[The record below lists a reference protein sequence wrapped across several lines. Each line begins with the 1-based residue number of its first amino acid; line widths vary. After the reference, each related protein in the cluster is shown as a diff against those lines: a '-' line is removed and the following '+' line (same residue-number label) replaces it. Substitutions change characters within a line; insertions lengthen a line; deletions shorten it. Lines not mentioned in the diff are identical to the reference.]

1 VKRLVFLIFFGLLSG
16 VAFAQEV
23 GNYPNASTPLL
34 GTERILADQAASYPC
49 TGCTVNLTPA
59 QLSAYL
65 ATSGNL
71 LPPFV
76 TGEFLTNNG
85 TTLSWA
91 SPSGSGTVESC
102 SAGQIAYYNAT
113 GTTVTCLTVGTNLSI
128 TSGTLNASGSGSSA
142 FSAITSGTNA
152 SAAMLVGT
160 GASLG
165 ATGSGTITATAA
177 PLAGISGLGTSV
189 AGALATNVGSAGAF
203 IIYGGA
209 AGTPSAINLANATFP
224 ASISAI
230 TTLSGLTSANSSTI
244 PASAGTLA
252 GSTGAFTLNDCLKVG
267 SVSPLE
273 IEDNGSTC
281 GSGGGMVYP
290 GAGIPVSTGSAW
302 STSITPGT
310 GVATALGV
318 NVGSAGAFVVYGGA
332 LGTPSSGVAT
342 NLTGTASAL
351 NIGGTAANITATSNS
366 TLTTLSALTSANGTT
381 IPASASLAALGTAN
395 TWAAAQTFPSSDI
408 IVKGSSTG
416 TTTLASANSS
426 ASNYTITWPANT
438 GTVGE
443 LNLAQTW
450 SALQTFGTDISIGG
464 VTPSGATGTGNLVFG
479 TSPTLTTPAL
489 GTPSALTLTNATGL
503 PPTTGISGWPANASG
518 VLTNNGSGTLS
529 WGTAGSGTVTDGS
542 GTTTANGMLAS
553 TTTAHVYSVVT
564 LAPTLSISSG
574 VLGET
579 APTRT
584 VTSSPTVASTDMGGL
599 INSNV
604 SGGGTLTI
612 PAISSSIFASG
623 MTLTTDNYSSSTE
636 AISTTPTINSGGG
649 CVSGTGMFL
658 GSAWWMTSNGTTI
671 DCIETLSHTTI
682 AGDVL
687 PASFTTLAASS
698 TVTFSGISGST
709 QCLHVN
715 SSGVVSG
722 TGSDCGSGSGGVTT
736 TGSPASTYLTAFSGT
751 NTITGTANATLS
763 GGALTLGVSG
773 TLGSIQMGNATS
785 GTVTLEPVTGALGT
799 VTASLPAN
807 TGTIAETNIAQ
818 TWTNTNTFQYIRLNG
833 TPAASTS
840 QLFVVSAPYTA
851 GTSTTNIP
859 SVYLNPGSS
868 NPTTFSTAGTEFGGN
883 APSGFTGNLEDWH
896 VNGGSSVFSVTY
908 QGNITAG
915 TYNGVTIPSTSSTAL
930 TSPTTT
936 TAGQCQE
943 STTTAGLG
951 QWVTCSGGGTV
962 TTTGSPASGELTEF
976 SGSTS
981 ITNGN
986 LSGDVTT
993 SGTLAAT
1000 VVAIKGIAVAVATA
1014 SSSTSVTP
1022 NCTNAF
1028 TKVTASATGTFTI
1041 NAPGTCTPFDGQKL
1055 ELKIISPSGGTITY
1069 SWNAA
1074 YIASATLALPTT
1086 SNAASKED
1094 YFAFQ
1099 YDADK
1104 SGWVFLAAAQGF

>member
-1 VKRLVFLIFFGLLSG
+1 VKRLLAILALIGCWALPHGAQAQTKYQTCAFSDPTHCYGIGPGSAGQAYASQGPSGYPAFSSSLSG
-16 VAFAQEV
+16 V
-23 GNYPNASTPLL
+23 
-34 GTERILADQAASYPC
+34 
-49 TGCTVNLTPA
+49 
-59 QLSAYL
+59 
-65 ATSGNL
+65 
-71 LPPFV
+71 
-76 TGEFLTNNG
+76 
-85 TTLSWA
+85 
-91 SPSGSGTVESC
+91 
-102 SAGQIAYYNAT
+102 
-113 GTTVTCLTVGTNLSI
+113 
-128 TSGTLNASGSGSSA
+128 
-142 FSAITSGTNA
+142 
-152 SAAMLVGT
+152 
-160 GASLG
+160 
-165 ATGSGTITATAA
+165 
-177 PLAGISGLGTSV
+177 TSV
-189 AGALATNVGSAGAF
+189 NG
-203 IIYGGA
+203 
-209 AGTPSAINLANATFP
+209 
-224 ASISAI
+224 
-230 TTLSGLTSANSSTI
+230 STI
-244 PASAGTLA
+244 PAAAGTLP
-252 GSTGAFTLNDCLKVG
+252 GSTGSFTIGHCLEVG
-267 SVSPLE
+267 SISPLE
-273 IEDNGSTC
+273 VEDSGSSGC
-281 GSGGGMVYP
+281 GGG
-290 GAGIPVSTGSAW
+290 GGGGVSSFTFTNGNGFTGTVSNPTTTPALSLAPSFTGW
-302 STSITPGT
+302 AYSNGTGLAAAVLTGDCSLSLEAITCTETNGTAFSSLATLTPGT
-310 GVATALGV
+310 GVGSALGA
-318 NVGSAGAFVVYGGA
+318 NVGSPGAFVVFNGPG
-332 LGTPSSGVAT
+332 GTPSSITLT
-342 NLTGTASAL
+342 NAIGTASGL
-351 NIGGTAANITATSNS
+351 NIGGNAATATNLASYPTLCTGSQFSQGLSSGSNNCATPTGGGNVSTSGSPVQYETAAFASTTSIEGIGPGTSGQAYVSGGASAYPSFSS
-366 TLTTLSALTSANGTT
+366 TLSDVTSVNGTT

-529 WGTAGSGTVTDGS
+529 WGSAGSGTVTDGS

-623 MTLTTDNYSSSTE
+623 MTLTVVNYSASTE
-636 AISTTPTINSGGG
+636 AVSTTPTVNSGGG
-649 CVSGTGMFL
+649 CVSGTGIPA
-658 GSAWWMTSNGTTI
+658 GDAWWMTSNGTTI
-671 DCIETLSHTTI
+671 DCIQTI
-682 AGDVL
+682 
-687 PASFTTLAASS
+687 S
-698 TVTFSGISGST
+698 TGG
-709 QCLHVN
+709 
-715 SSGVVSG
+715 GGSG
-722 TGSDCGSGSGGVTT
+722 TVTT
-736 TGSPASTYLTAFSGT
+736 TGSPASTYLAGFSGST
-751 NTITGTANATLS
+751 SITGTANATLS

-773 TLGSIQMGNATS
+773 TLGTITMGNATS
-785 GTVTLEPVTGALGT
+785 GTLEITPPTGALGT
-799 VTASLPAN
+799 AVLTLPGVSGTIPLSTAGNIWSGLQHFTNSDLLLNGSSTGYTTFTSSNSSSTNYTLTVPAN
-807 TGTIAETNIAQ
+807 TGTIAELNLAQ
-818 TWTNTNTFQYIRLNG
+818 TFSAAQTNSTAG
-833 TPAASTS
+833 AASTS
-840 QLFVVSAPYTA
+840 AMTYSGAPYTA
-851 GTSTTNIP
+851 GSTTTNTP
-859 SVYLNPGSS
+859 LVYLNDGTA
-868 NPTTFSTAGTEFGGN
+868 PTTWNANGTEFGAN
-883 APSGFTGNLEDWH
+883 TPSSYTGNLLDFH
-896 VNGGSSVFSVTY
+896 VNGGSSVFSVNY

-915 TYNGVTIPSTSSTAL
+915 TYNGVTIPATSSTAL

-962 TTTGSPASGELTEF
+962 TTTGSPASGELAEF

-1104 SGWVFLAAAQGF
+1104 SGWVFLADNQGF